1 MNRLAVAV
9 VMAVMAISAMTAA
22 DVSAALST
30 VSATSDM
37 GAKKSVGAVKP
48 SSKKI
53 VEPDFAFPKTVAQN
67 AESRLNSALKSSDGI
82 GVVRALIDYTLAQN
96 AISSEN
102 MPKALELVKK
112 IAAEEKETDIKTL
125 LNLLTARLYYEKY
138 TSSKWIYDERELP
151 LSPLPD
157 DVDQWSGDQFRS
169 VIEHYCSEA
178 LAHKEIL
185 KAKPLKDYAELID
198 AASGDITY
206 VYFPTL
212 MDFVAYSVIDL
223 LDNLSPFYDCFSLVL
238 LSPRDAFVFGPRF
251 TTAGVPAKTILD
263 LYADLLQFHSS
274 DTAPLIHADLS
285 RLEFVYSGLYESDT
299 DSNESVYRQRLYE
312 LYRHYAGSEYSGD
325 VLNEL
330 TSYSMTSLSLP
341 ESEVKEFFS
350 MLTTNISKYPG
361 YWRINCL
368 KNAVE
373 KMSSPDVTAA
383 FPTVVAPGGTLKVHV
398 TSINANKIKLNLYA
412 IDAKVLPK
420 YFRPGG
426 KVPSRLVSSYDLT
439 VNGVAPFSGV
449 ATAEVTIPSYG
460 YYYLDISAPG
470 IKTGQSSFP
479 VIHCTDLAIGS
490 VNRID
495 GTAVFVVDPQTG
507 KPQDSVDILRRNN
520 QNDDKGT
527 HIGTTDSDGFCP
539 IDNVDR
545 YRLYYPVRG
554 ADRYASYTSYYPRYI
569 NSSTVY
575 SAQGYTALPL
585 YHPGDSVEWVALLSA
600 VEPDGTKR
608 FLSHEPVE
616 AVLRNANYIPV
627 DTLRLTADAFGRVRG
642 VFNIAE
648 GELTGDYTVGLSAVD
663 KKSVNDGPIPLGSFS
678 FTVSDY
684 KLPTF
689 RIEIGSPLFDK
700 PAQGDVTLSGTV
712 TTYSGMPLGNT
723 PVKLTLE
730 VSRNMFWW
738 QSNFYDFYSASDTT
752 DASGKFTLVFSKEL
766 LDNSPAPDGRFRV
779 TLQAVSN
786 AGESQQASTT
796 FFRGKAYRIS
806 SETPTYFIP
815 GVPFDIKAVVTD
827 NDDTPVTT
835 PVLAQLTAAA
845 DADSVIYSTILN
857 GPLDKLTIPESVP
870 TGCYDL
876 VLSTPDLKSEP
887 SIFYKVMVY
896 RPHDRVSPSTAPL
909 WLPETDVS
917 TPTAH
922 AKLSY
927 AALKSGQWVLYS
939 LYSDTRL
946 LEQRW
951 IKAHSGMNEIEFT
964 LPDDVY
970 SATISLISVLDYKTS
985 QKYVTIS
992 RTDPNRQLRIVK
1004 ESFRDKILPGSG
1016 ETWTFCTVDGADKA
1030 ESAAVIAR
1038 MYNSAF
1044 DALSLRL
1051 WKFSSPNRSQF
1062 SLSLDM
1068 PYDFSG
1074 LERISR
1080 SSDSN
1085 FIGCPNLVLP
1095 AFQTYGRGFNPV
1107 MRIRGNRVFTTMG
1120 VSAKAMMK
1128 SESDASR
1135 ANVAVEEVNDFAD
1148 ALDGAVA
1155 GVALNESVVVETS
1168 SSDNSDISSPF
1179 EYRDSETPL
1188 AFFRPMLSTDA
1199 SGQLK
1204 LQFNVPNANTT
1215 WRFEMLA
1222 YTDRF
1227 TFDLLSELVTAN
1239 KPVMVQPNLPRFL
1252 RIADTAVLMASVL
1265 NNSGQQQSV
1274 STRMELFDPVS
1285 GKILFSSDTTTLVPA
1300 DGSVPVQIK
1309 VTVPADLPFV
1319 GYRIKSSVPD
1329 AADGEQSLIPVL
1341 PVATPVVETQPF
1353 YISPDSTS
1361 FSMPIDTLA
1370 SDASDARYTLQMC
1383 DNPAWYVVT
1392 ALPGLSA
1399 AAPSTPLEA
1408 ASAIF
1413 SAGVADGLLRAHPQI
1428 REALKQ
1434 WTSSDGSDST
1444 LISMLER
1451 NQDLKTMLLQA
1462 TPWML
1467 DARSDTERMQ
1477 RLALLF
1483 DRKEIDAVYAGAI
1496 ATLRKLVRDGGG
1508 WAWISQMDEASEW
1521 ATFSALSTLGSL
1533 NRLGWLPAD
1542 KDLYKMIVKA
1552 LAWHQTQVEKT
1563 YRRYPSSSYLSF
1575 AIMRDMW
1582 PDVSLSLTGQKIFNA
1597 QLQRV
1602 VREWKKYSVALKAQT
1617 APLLYRHG
1625 YRQLAARVLA
1635 SLREYALSSPEK
1647 GMWWP
1652 SVGDVYGGSM
1662 AQLSIAAD
1670 ALTAFHLIE
1679 PDGADVDAI
1688 RQWLILQKEAR
1699 NWGSSATASHVIA
1712 AILSTS
1718 EKWIQPARPLTAEIG
1733 GKTVDTNYTDATLG
1747 YFRTDVTALSPS
1759 GATLTVNKSDL
1770 TPAWGAIY
1778 LQSVRPVT
1786 SVKASKCDAVSIEKR
1801 LFRQVG
1807 HQWEEA
1813 TDLHVGDRVKIQL
1826 LIKADREMQYVAID
1840 DDRSA
1845 CLEPVEQLPAPI
1857 FAEGL
1862 CFYRENRDAS
1872 TNIFI
1877 SNMPRGT
1884 YLFEY
1889 EMWVTVSGSF
1899 SSGIAT
1905 LQSQYAPGLSAH
1917 SAGTVIS
1924 VAPAR

>member
-9 VMAVMAISAMTAA
+9 VMAVMAISTMTAVDA
-22 DVSAALST
+22 SAALST
-30 VSATSDM
+30 VSTTSDM
-37 GAKKSVGAVKP
+37 DARKTVESIKS

-82 GVVRALIDYTLAQN
+82 GVVRSLIDYTLAQN

-102 MPKALELVKK
+102 MPKTLALVKK
-112 IAAEEKETDIKTL
+112 IAVQEKEPDIKAL

-138 TSSKWIYDERELP
+138 ISSKWIYDERELP
-151 LSPLPD
+151 LSPLSD

-169 VIEHYCSEA
+169 VIGHYCSEA
-178 LAHKEIL
+178 LADKEIL
-185 KAKPLKDYAELID
+185 KVKPLKDYAELID
-198 AASGDITY
+198 AASGDVTY

-212 MDFVAYSVIDL
+212 MDFVSYSVIDL
-223 LDNLSPFYDCFSLVL
+223 LENLSPFYDCFSLVL
-238 LSPRDAFVFGPRF
+238 LSPRETFVFGPRF
-251 TTAGVPAKTILD
+251 TTSGVPAKTILD

-274 DTAPLIHADLS
+274 DTAPLIYADLS
-285 RLEFVYSGLYESDT
+285 RLEFVYHGLYDSDM
-299 DSNESVYRQRLYE
+299 DANESVYRQRLYE
-312 LYRHYAGSEYSGD
+312 LYRQYAGSEYSGD
-325 VLNEL
+325 VLNAL
-330 TSYSMTSLSLP
+330 IDNNVGSFSMT
-341 ESEVKEFFS
+341 ESGVKEFFS
-350 MLTTNISKYPG
+350 MLTSNISKYPG

-373 KMSSPDVTAA
+373 RMSGPDVTAT
-383 FPTVVAPGGTLKVHV
+383 FPTVAAPGRTIKVHV
-398 TSINANKIKLNLYA
+398 NSVNANKIKLNLYA
-412 IDAKVLPK
+412 IDAKILPE
-420 YFRPGG
+420 YFQPGG
-426 KVPSRLVSSYDLT
+426 KVPARLVSSYDLM
-439 VNGVAPFSGV
+439 VDGVVPFSGM

-460 YYYLDISAPG
+460 YYYLDISVPG
-470 IKTGQSSFP
+470 IKSNRSSVP

-490 VNRID
+490 VGRPD
-495 GTAVFVVDPQTG
+495 GNAVFVVDPQTG
-507 KPQDSVDILRRNN
+507 KPQDSVEILRRNN
-520 QNDDKGT
+520 REDGKNT
-527 HIGTTDSDGFCP
+527 HIGNTDSEGVCS
-539 IDNVDR
+539 IDDVDR
-545 YRLYYPVRG
+545 YQLYYPVKG
-554 ADRYASYTSYYPRYI
+554 ADRYASPISYYPGYR
-569 NSSTVY
+569 NNSTVY
-575 SAQGYTALPL
+575 SAQGYTSLPI
-585 YHPGDSVEWVALLSA
+585 YHPGDSVEWAALLSA
-600 VEPDGTKR
+600 VEPDGAR
-608 FLSHEPVE
+608 SLLRHEQVE
-616 AVLRNANYIPV
+616 AVLFNANYIPV
-627 DTLRLTADAFGRVRG
+627 DTLGLTSDAYGRVRG

-648 GELTGDYTVGLSAVD
+648 GELTGNYSVRLSFVD
-663 KKSVNDGPIPLGSFS
+663 KKSVNAGTVSLGSFG

-689 RIEIGSPLFDK
+689 KIDVGSVLFDM
-700 PAQGDVTLSGTV
+700 PAEGDVTLSGTV
-712 TTYSGMPLGNT
+712 TTYSGVPLGNT
-723 PVKLTLE
+723 PVNLTLE
-730 VSRNMFWW
+730 ASRSMFWW
-738 QSNFYDFYSASDTT
+738 QSNFYNFYSASDTT
-752 DASGKFTLVFSKEL
+752 DTSGKFTFVFSKEL

-779 TLQAVSN
+779 MLQAVSN

-806 SETPTYFIP
+806 SVTPGSLIP
-815 GVPFDIKAVVTD
+815 GVPFDIKAVVSD
-827 NDDTPVTT
+827 NDGKTVPT
-835 PVLAQLTAAA
+835 PVLARLTAA
-845 DADSVIYSTILN
+845 DNADSVIYSTILTDT
-857 GPLDKLTIPESVP
+857 LDKLTLPESVP

-876 VLSTPDLKSEP
+876 ILSTPDLKSEP
-887 SIFYKVMVY
+887 CSFAGVMVY
-896 RPHDRVSPSTAPL
+896 RPHDRVSPSTSPL
-909 WLPETDVS
+909 WLPEINVS
-917 TPTAH
+917 TPTART
-922 AKLSY
+922 KISY

-939 LYSDTRL
+939 LYSDSSL

-951 IKAHSGMNEIEFT
+951 IKADAGMNEIEVT
-964 LPDDVY
+964 LPEGVY
-970 SATISLISVLDYKTS
+970 SANMMLASVIDYDS
-985 QKYVTIS
+985 GYVNVRIS
-992 RTDPNRQLRIVK
+992 RSNPRSQLRIAK
-1004 ESFRDKILPGSG
+1004 ESFRNKILPGAG
-1016 ETWTFCTVDGADKA
+1016 ETWTFRTVDGADKA
-1030 ESAAVIAR
+1030 ESSAVIAR

-1044 DALSLRL
+1044 DALSQQP
-1051 WKFSSPNRSQF
+1051 WKIRFGTNSQF
-1062 SLSLDM
+1062 NLSLSM
-1068 PYDFSG
+1068 PQLSG
-1074 LERISR
+1074 FRNISKAAVYK
-1080 SSDSN
+1080 SL
-1085 FIGCPNLVLP
+1085 GCPNLRLP
-1095 AFQTYGRGFNPV
+1095 VFQTYGRGFNSV
-1107 MRIRGNRVFTTMG
+1107 MRIRGNRVFNAMG
-1120 VSAKAMMK
+1120 VSANAMMK
-1128 SESDASR
+1128 SDMSR
-1135 ANVAVEEVNDFAD
+1135 ADAVYEVAAD
-1148 ALDGAVA
+1148 ESAAALDGAVA
-1155 GVALNESVVVETS
+1155 GIALAESVVVAETT
-1168 SSDNSDISSPF
+1168 SDNSDASSPF

-1204 LQFNVPNANTT
+1204 LEFNVPDANTT
-1215 WRFEMLA
+1215 WRFDLLA

-1227 TFDLLSELVTAN
+1227 TYDRLSELVTAN

-1252 RIADTAVLMASVL
+1252 RIADTAVLMASVF
-1265 NNSGQQQSV
+1265 NNSEQQQSV
-1274 STRMELFDPVS
+1274 DTHMEIFDPVS
-1285 GKILFSSDTTTLVPA
+1285 GKILFSSDTSNLVPA
-1300 DGSVPVQIK
+1300 GGSVPVQIK

-1329 AADGEQSLIPVL
+1329 AADGEQSLIPIL
-1341 PVATPVVETQPF
+1341 PVATPVIETQPF
-1353 YISPDSTS
+1353 YISPDSTA

-1370 SDASDARYTLQMC
+1370 SDASDVRYTLQMC
-1383 DNPAWYVVT
+1383 DNPTWYVVT
-1392 ALPGLSA
+1392 ALPGLTAS
-1399 AAPSTPLEA
+1399 APSTPLEA

-1434 WTSSDGSDST
+1434 WTSSDRSDST

-1521 ATFSALSTLGSL
+1521 ATYSALSTLGSL

-1542 KDLYKMIVKA
+1542 KELDKMIVKA

-1563 YRRYPSSSYLSF
+1563 YKRYPSSSYLSF

-1582 PDVSLSLTGQKIFNA
+1582 PDVRLSLTGQKIFNA

-1625 YRQLAARVLA
+1625 YRQLAGRVLA

-1670 ALTAFHLIE
+1670 ALTAFHLID
-1679 PDGADVDAI
+1679 PDGVDVDAI

-1733 GKTVDTNYTDATLG
+1733 GKTVETTYTDATLG

-1759 GATLTVNKSDL
+1759 GATLTVNKTDL
-1770 TPAWGAIY
+1770 TPAWGALY
-1778 LQSVRPVT
+1778 VQSVRPVT

-1801 LFRQVG
+1801 MFRQVG

-1872 TNIFI
+1872 TNIFV

-1884 YLFEY
+1884 YLLEY
-1889 EMWVTVSGSF
+1889 EMWVTVSGAF

-1924 VAPAR
+1924 VASAR